1 MKAPRRLRN
10 RRGSALLLVLVA
22 MVVLAI
28 LASASMMTALQ
39 EARSS
44 RAAQI
49 QQRALTVA
57 EFALNQQLANW
68 TAQRR
73 SLALGAI
80 DSIAVGVALGD
91 TAIVRVQRLTQVDFN
106 IVSVGRAGIGS
117 GLMEAQRE
125 VSMLVRMSSPTI
137 RTPGLLTVSDN
148 LQVQGSSLIDGTNRI
163 PSGWTTCGATA
174 GSDTVA
180 IAYRSTHVPE
190 IGNGN
195 QSSSNGNSNNGNGN
209 SNNGNG
215 NSNNGNGNS
224 NNGNGNSNNGSGG
237 GQPSLT
243 VGALRVSPAAAD
255 TSTYS
260 VFGDAT
266 WASLTGSA
274 TIRLTSTS
282 PNPAPIGTATSCT
295 ASSSNW
301 GEPNRGAGSVVG
313 CQSTFPVIYAPGNLS
328 ISSGRGQGVLLVEG
342 SLTITGSFYWVGIII
357 VRGALDV
364 AGSPTLMGS
373 VMVRSTTGADS
384 RITGNARLQFSSCAA
399 QQALGGLGSL
409 VRTGGRSWANVY

>member
-1 MKAPRRLRN
+1 MKVQRRFRQ

-28 LASASMMTALQ
+28 LGSASMMTALQ

-44 RAAQI
+44 RAAQL

-57 EFALNQQLANW
+57 EFALNQQLSNW
-68 TAQRR
+68 TTQRR

-125 VSMLVRMSSPTI
+125 VSMLVRMSSATI
-137 RTPGLLTVSDN
+137 STPGLLAVSDN
-148 LQVQGSSLIDGTNRI
+148 LDVQGSPLIDGTNRI
-163 PSGWTTCGATA
+163 PSGWTSCGATA
-174 GSDTVA
+174 GTDTVA
-180 IAYRSTHVPE
+180 VAYRSTHVPT

-195 QSSSNGNSNNGNGN
+195 QNNNNGKGKGNS
-209 SNNGNG
+209 
-215 NSNNGNGNS
+215 
-224 NNGNGNSNNGSGG
+224 GSQ
-237 GQPSLT
+237 QPSMT
-243 VGALRVSPAAAD
+243 VGAVRASPAAAD

-357 VRGALDV
+357 VRGALNV
-364 AGSPTLMGS
+364 AGTPTLMGS

-384 RITGNARLQFSSCAA
+384 GITGNARLQFSSCAA
-399 QQALGGLGSL
+399 QQALGGLGTL
-409 VRTGGRSWANVY
+409 GRTAGRSWATVY

>member
-1 MKAPRRLRN
+1 MRAQRRLRN
-10 RRGSALLLVLVA
+10 RRGTALLLVLVA

-28 LASASMMTALQ
+28 LGSASMMTALQ

-44 RAAQI
+44 RAAQL

-57 EFALNQQLANW
+57 EFALNQQLSNW

-91 TAIVRVQRLTQVDFN
+91 TAMVRVQRLTPVDFN

-125 VSMLVRMSSPTI
+125 VSMLVRLSSPTI

-148 LQVQGSSLIDGTNRI
+148 LRLQGSPLVDGTNRI
-163 PSGWTTCGATA
+163 PSGWTSCGATA
-174 GSDTVA
+174 GPDTVA
-180 IAYRSTHVPE
+180 IAYRSTHAPS
-190 IGNGN
+190 IQKAN
-195 QSSSNGNSNNGNGN
+195 Q
-209 SNNGNG
+209 
-215 NSNNGNGNS
+215 
-224 NNGNGNSNNGSGG
+224 
-237 GQPSLT
+237 T
-243 VGALRVSPAAAD
+243 VGGTRASATAAD

-274 TIRLTSTS
+274 TIRLTSNV
-282 PNPAPIGTATSCT
+282 NPTPLGTATSCT
-295 ASSSNW
+295 STSSNW
-301 GEPNRGAGSVVG
+301 GEPNRGAGSVAG
-313 CQSTFPVIYAPGNLS
+313 CQSYFPVVYAPGDLS

-342 SLTITGSFYWVGIII
+342 TLNITGNFYWVGIII

-364 AGSPTLMGS
+364 AGTPTLMGS
-373 VMVRSTTGADS
+373 VLVRSTTGADS
-384 RITGNARLQFSSCAA
+384 RIIGNAKLQFSSCGT
-399 QQALGGLGSL
+399 QQALAGLGSL
-409 VRTGGRSWANVY
+409 VRTGGRSWANVF

>member
-1 MKAPRRLRN
+1 MRPQRN
-10 RRGSALLLVLVA
+10 IRKRRGSALLLVLVA

-28 LASASMMTALQ
+28 LGSASMMTALQ

-44 RAAQI
+44 RAAQL

-57 EFALNQQLANW
+57 EFALNQQLSNW
-68 TAQRR
+68 TAQRQ

-91 TAIVRVQRLTQVDFN
+91 TAIVRVQRLTQVDYN

-125 VSMLVRMSSPTI
+125 VSMLVRTSSPTI
-137 RTPGLLTVSDN
+137 RVPGLLTVSDN
-148 LQVQGSSLIDGTNRI
+148 LDVRGSPLIDGTNRI
-163 PSGWTTCGATA
+163 PSGWTTCGASA
-174 GSDTVA
+174 GPDTLA
-180 IAYRSTHVPE
+180 LAYRSTHAPT
-190 IGNGN
+190 IQRAN
-195 QSSSNGNSNNGNGN
+195 Q
-209 SNNGNG
+209 
-215 NSNNGNGNS
+215 
-224 NNGNGNSNNGSGG
+224 
-237 GQPSLT
+237 T
-243 VGALRVSPAAAD
+243 VGGTRVSAAAAD

-260 VFGDAT
+260 VFGGAT

-274 TIRLTSTS
+274 TIRMSSTS
-282 PNPAPIGTATSCT
+282 VTPTPLGTATSCT
-295 ASSSNW
+295 ATSSNW

-313 CQSTFPVIYAPGNLS
+313 CQSNFPVIYAPGNLS
-328 ISSGRGQGVLLVEG
+328 ISGGRGQGVLLVEG
-342 SLTITGSFYWVGIII
+342 TLTITGNFYWAGIII

-364 AGSPTLMGS
+364 AGTPTLMGS

-384 RITGNARLQFSSCAA
+384 RIIGNSRLQFSSCAA
-399 QQALGGLGSL
+399 QQALAGLGSL

>member
-1 MKAPRRLRN
+1 MKVQRRFRQ

-28 LASASMMTALQ
+28 LGSASMMTALQ

-44 RAAQI
+44 RAAQL

-57 EFALNQQLANW
+57 EFALNQQLSNW
-68 TAQRR
+68 TTQRR

-125 VSMLVRMSSPTI
+125 VSMLVRMSSATI
-137 RTPGLLTVSDN
+137 STPGLLAVSDN
-148 LQVQGSSLIDGTNRI
+148 LDVQGSPLIDGTNRI
-163 PSGWTTCGATA
+163 PSGWTSCGATA
-174 GSDTVA
+174 GTDTVA
-180 IAYRSTHVPE
+180 VAYRSTHVPT

-195 QSSSNGNSNNGNGN
+195 QNNNNGKGKGNS
-209 SNNGNG
+209 
-215 NSNNGNGNS
+215 
-224 NNGNGNSNNGSGG
+224 GSQ
-237 GQPSLT
+237 QPSMT
-243 VGALRVSPAAAD
+243 VGAVRASPAAAD

-301 GEPNRGAGSVVG
+301 GEPNRGGGSVVG

-328 ISSGRGQGVLLVEG
+328 LNNGRGQGVLLVEG
-342 SLTITGSFYWVGIII
+342 TLTITGNFYWVGIII

-364 AGSPTLMGS
+364 AGTPTLMGS

-384 RITGNARLQFSSCAA
+384 RITGNANLQFSSCGS
-399 QQALGGLGSL
+399 QQALAGLGSL
-409 VRTGGRSWANVY
+409 VRTGGRSWATVY